1 MQSLPN
7 HYFTAI
13 RASIA
18 AAEKIMEIY
27 LGGFDTEFKN
37 DGSPVTQADLAASEI
52 IEQHLFSTGIP
63 LTGEESTKKSFN
75 ERQSWE
81 ELWCVDPLDGTKEF
95 VKRNGEFCVNIA
107 LIRQKKPVFGI
118 IASPT
123 MRRLL
128 FGGIETGVFESE
140 FEHYEQPSQW
150 KRITG
155 KSKQNSPI
163 VMASSRSHHSG
174 TDLKFINELKENHG
188 KVNFIRMGSALKFF
202 HLVRGEADVYPRF
215 APTMEWDIAAGQALL
230 EGVGGRVLH
239 AERNEPLYYN
249 KENLTNP
256 YFVAHSFAMTKD
268 LK

>member
-1 MQSLPN
+1 MQSFPN
-7 HYFTAI
+7 HYLIAI

-27 LGGFDTEFKN
+27 SKGFDTEFKN
-37 DGSPVTQADLAASEI
+37 DGSPVTQADIASSEI
-52 IEQHLFSTGIP
+52 IEECLYSTGIP
-63 LTGEESTKKSFN
+63 MTGEESTKKSFD
-75 ERQSWE
+75 ERQLWK

-123 MRRLL
+123 MRRLF
-128 FGGIETGVFESE
+128 FGGAETGVFESE
-140 FEHYEQPSQW
+140 FEHFEDPSKW
-150 KRITG
+150 EKINSRA
-155 KSKQNSPI
+155 SQNSPVI
-163 VMASSRSHHSG
+163 MASSRSHHSG
-174 TDLKFINELKENHG
+174 TDLKFINALKENHG
-188 KVNFIRMGSALKFF
+188 EVNFIRMGSALKFF

-239 AERNEPLYYN
+239 AENNEPLYYN

-256 YFVAHSFAMTKD
+256 YFVAHSFAMTNEHR
-268 LK
+268 